1 MGKVQGVFRQIV
13 FTNFVVMPIV
23 SVEQFGELVPQL
35 SSPGGQRLTRMLFRL
50 LNINKVN
57 AAYDRYSGFTGPD
70 FACEFLK
77 GIGVDYQVGNADRL
91 NNLPE
96 GAFITVSNHPYGH
109 IDGISLIDLFGHLR
123 PGYKVMVNKL
133 LSYVEA
139 LRDSFITVI
148 PTGDV
153 RTAAQAD
160 SIRGVRMAIE
170 QLRGGGAL
178 GIMPSGAVSDLSLR
192 DRCVRDR
199 QWQEPAI
206 KLIRKAGVPVVPVRF
221 FDGNSPFYY
230 SLGLISSSVRLL
242 RLPSEVLNKKG
253 KDVRLAIGEPISVES
268 QRSCASLDELRAMLR
283 SSVYDMPLPSSFVR
297 RSELTL

>member
-1 MGKVQGVFRQIV
+1 
-13 FTNFVVMPIV
+13 MPIV
-23 SVEQFGELVPQL
+23 SPEQFGELVPKL
-35 SSPGGQRLTRMLFRL
+35 SGPGGQRLTRALFKI
-50 LNINKVN
+50 LNIDDVN
-57 AAYDRYSGFTGPD
+57 AAYDRFSDLKGPE

-77 GIGVDYQVGNADRL
+77 GIGVDYQVGNAERL
-91 NNLPE
+91 SSLPE
-96 GAFITVSNHPYGH
+96 GPFITISNHPYGH

-133 LSYVEA
+133 LSSVQA
-139 LRDSFITVI
+139 LQENFITVI

-153 RTAAQAD
+153 RTNPQAE
-160 SIRGVRMAIE
+160 SIRGVRQALE
-170 QLRGGGAL
+170 QLRGGGAM
-178 GIMPSGAVSDLSLR
+178 GIMPSGAVSDLSLKE
-192 DRCVRDR
+192 RCVRDR

-253 KDVRLAIGEPISVES
+253 KTVRLAIGETISVEV
-268 QRSCASLDELRAMLR
+268 QRSCSSLDELRTLLR
-283 SSVYDMPLPSSFVR
+283 SSVYDMPLPSSFLR
-297 RSELTL
+297 RSELSL